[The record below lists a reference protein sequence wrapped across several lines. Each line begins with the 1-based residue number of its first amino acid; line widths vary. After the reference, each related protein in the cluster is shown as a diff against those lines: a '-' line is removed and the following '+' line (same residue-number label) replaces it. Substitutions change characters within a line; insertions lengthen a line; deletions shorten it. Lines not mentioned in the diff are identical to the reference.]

1 MSDDYHIEI
10 TAPSNPEAFAQLVY
24 SLSAGDTVVWN
35 GRSEPFEVVEILESS
50 SSPNSIGRFKKRL
63 RLTNPNRKNGAEFR
77 LSFDSGSEGYLEGMN
92 SISAQCHVQRQIGE
106 NGNDN
111 GWGATT
117 TVESLKQT
125 NLVESLTA
133 N

>member
-1 MSDDYHIEI
+1 MSEDHHIKI
-10 TAPSNPEAFAQLVY
+10 TAPNNPEAFAQLIY
-24 SLSAGDTVVWN
+24 SLSTGDEIVWN
-35 GRSEPFEVVEILESS
+35 RRSETFEITEIIESS

-77 LSFDSGSEGYLEGMN
+77 LSFDSGSEGYLEKMN
-92 SISAQCHVQRQIGE
+92 GTSAQCHVQRQVGE
-106 NGNDN
+106 NGNHN
-111 GWGATT
+111 GWGTT
-117 TVESLKQT
+117 TAVESLKQT